1 MQKRGK
7 APKKK
12 KKKGGRGEKG
22 KNKEKK
28 GRGGYENKVFHS
40 KPTLLLAYIL

>member
-12 KKKGGRGEKG
+12 GEEESKQ

-28 GRGGYENKVFHS
+28 GRRGYENKVFHS

>member
-7 APKKK
+7 APE
-12 KKKGGRGEKG
+12 KKGGRGEKG

-28 GRGGYENKVFHS
+28 EEGMIRK
-40 KPTLLLAYIL
+40 

>member
-1 MQKRGK
+1 MKKRGK

-12 KKKGGRGEKG
+12 GEEEIKE

-28 GRGGYENKVFHS
+28 GREGYENKVFHS
-40 KPTLLLAYIL
+40 KPTLILAYIL